1 MLAGGIA
8 SRFVAPGEIQ
18 GAGGMAILLL
28 EAAVCFAIGILMY
41 MRARMKCPA
50 FLRGK
55 LLISMLITG
64 FGVGAKICLFFLGFV
79 WKLVEPTGV
88 ALANGQSGYI
98 YCGEVY
104 SSNGMHLGTV
114 NGNNTF
120 TPNSNY
126 VNNDD

>member
-1 MLAGGIA
+1 M
-8 SRFVAPGEIQ
+8 
-18 GAGGMAILLL
+18 
-28 EAAVCFAIGILMY
+28 
-41 MRARMKCPA
+41 
-50 FLRGK
+50 
-55 LLISMLITG
+55 
-64 FGVGAKICLFFLGFV
+64 
-79 WKLVEPTGV
+79 EPTGV

>member
-55 LLISMLITG
+55 LLITG

-88 ALANGQSGYI
+88 TLANGQSGYI

-120 TPNSNY
+120 TPNSN
-126 VNNDD
+126 